1 MAKPPRLKTTHWFNT
16 TEKLT
21 LEGMRGRVVLVEVFQ
36 MLCPRCVAH
45 GLPQAQRVA
54 NAFKSEDIAV
64 IGLHSVFEHHEAQGA
79 KEALAAFLHEYR
91 ISFPVG
97 IDAPSGS
104 GGLPQTMAAYG
115 MQGTPTLLLFDR
127 AGTLRKHKFGIED
140 DLVLGAE
147 IMSLINESGID
158 PALQNNFE
166 DTGGRCDEHGCAVLP
181 ARQPGA

>member
-21 LEGMRGRVVLVEVFQ
+21 LEGLRGRVVLVEVFQ

-115 MQGTPTLLLFDR
+115 MQGTPTLLLFDH
-127 AGTLRKHKFGIED
+127 A
-140 DLVLGAE
+140 
-147 IMSLINESGID
+147 
-158 PALQNNFE
+158 
-166 DTGGRCDEHGCAVLP
+166 GRCVIRP
-181 ARQPGA
+181 AALMFRASAPERALLSDFLFAHHISCF